1 MSIGDGDNETIQKLK
16 DALREQLKGKDNDR
30 ENPTKKILALL
41 DALYSEA
48 RNCGNKEKANELSY
62 MYDWLKSEGRV
73 YE

>member
-1 MSIGDGDNETIQKLK
+1 MTEKIAK
-16 DALREQLKGKDNDR
+16 
-30 ENPTKKILALL
+30 KKILALL